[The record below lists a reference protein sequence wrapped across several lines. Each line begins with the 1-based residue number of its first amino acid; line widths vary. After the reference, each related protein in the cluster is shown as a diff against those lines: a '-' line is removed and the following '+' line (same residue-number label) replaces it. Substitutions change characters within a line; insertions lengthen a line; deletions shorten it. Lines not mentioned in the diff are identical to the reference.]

1 MMPLVRGKGSVG
13 APRQIRPV
21 CENRAW
27 LGFLACM
34 LNARS
39 HNFGVRTAAPS
50 PRVRGEGWGEGKPR
64 QPRGTSKAVSSDVK
78 KPSLARLP
86 QIGEANLQRSLRQPV
101 EEVERPRDPAGRGPL
116 RGIAGLAHVSVPGDD
131 RRHAGGAA
139 GQGEIG
145 RLDVGLFGSGVLDV
159 IPRLLAQ
166 FHAERPDVKIVL
178 HTMTKAEQLDALRE
192 RRISVGFNRLV
203 PPEPDLVI
211 ETVLRERMRVALPA
225 GHRLCA
231 NESVRIPDL
240 AGEPMILYPNLPLP
254 GLAQQV
260 MGAFAGEDTP
270 LRIEQEVEDVLTAIA
285 LVAGGFGLCVTTAS
299 SESLRLPGVVYRPLD
314 CAGLRD
320 IELSC
325 IHRRGD
331 PSPVLAAFLAVV
343 RRQMTRPSA

>member
-1 MMPLVRGKGSVG
+1 MDLRQMRYFLAVAEERHVGRAAERLHMAQPPLT
-13 APRQIRPV
+13 RQIRALEDELGATLFLRTPKGMELTEAGQTLLDEV
-21 CENRAW
+21 PNLLQLAQRA
-27 LGFLACM
+27 
-34 LNARS
+34 RE
-39 HNFGVRTAAPS
+39 RT
-50 PRVRGEGWGEGKPR
+50 R
-64 QPRGTSKAVSSDVK
+64 
-78 KPSLARLP
+78 
-86 QIGEANLQRSLRQPV
+86 
-101 EEVERPRDPAGRGPL
+101 
-116 RGIAGLAHVSVPGDD
+116 
-131 RRHAGGAA
+131 AA

-240 AGEPMILYPNLPLP
+240 TGEPMILYPNLPLP

>member
-1 MMPLVRGKGSVG
+1 MDLRQMRYFLAVAEERHVGRAAERLHMAQPPLT
-13 APRQIRPV
+13 RQIRALEDELGATLFLRTPKGMELTEAGQTLLDEV
-21 CENRAW
+21 PNLLQLAQRA
-27 LGFLACM
+27 
-34 LNARS
+34 RE
-39 HNFGVRTAAPS
+39 RT
-50 PRVRGEGWGEGKPR
+50 R
-64 QPRGTSKAVSSDVK
+64 
-78 KPSLARLP
+78 
-86 QIGEANLQRSLRQPV
+86 
-101 EEVERPRDPAGRGPL
+101 
-116 RGIAGLAHVSVPGDD
+116 
-131 RRHAGGAA
+131 AA

-240 AGEPMILYPNLPLP
+240 TGEPMILYPNLPLP

-331 PSPVLAAFLAVV
+331 ASPVLAAFLAVV
-343 RRQMTRPSA
+343 RRQMARPSA

>member
-1 MMPLVRGKGSVG
+1 MDLRQMRYFLAVAEERHVGRAAERLHMAQPPLT
-13 APRQIRPV
+13 RQIRALEDELGATLFLRTPKGMELTEAGQTLLDEV
-21 CENRAW
+21 PNLLQLAQRA
-27 LGFLACM
+27 
-34 LNARS
+34 RE
-39 HNFGVRTAAPS
+39 RT
-50 PRVRGEGWGEGKPR
+50 R
-64 QPRGTSKAVSSDVK
+64 
-78 KPSLARLP
+78 
-86 QIGEANLQRSLRQPV
+86 
-101 EEVERPRDPAGRGPL
+101 
-116 RGIAGLAHVSVPGDD
+116 
-131 RRHAGGAA
+131 AA

-331 PSPVLAAFLAVV
+331 ASPVLAAFLAVV
-343 RRQMTRPSA
+343 RRQMSA